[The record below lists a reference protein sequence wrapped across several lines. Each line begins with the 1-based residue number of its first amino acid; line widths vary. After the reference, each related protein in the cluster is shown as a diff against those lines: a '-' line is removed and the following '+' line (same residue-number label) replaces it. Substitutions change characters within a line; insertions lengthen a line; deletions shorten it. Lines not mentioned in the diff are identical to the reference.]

1 IQFSP
6 KKYYNISD
14 LLGENCIRY
23 VKSFSNW
30 KDAIKLSTDILIQHG
45 CIKSEYYEGLMSV
58 IKESGFYAVTDSKF
72 ALFHSGNT
80 SSVKISS
87 MSLIVTDEPVWFDN
101 KQVRVIFCLASKD
114 KKEHIPAI
122 VKLMRMVNDAKLIEK
137 LESCNNQNNIIKVI
151 NECEKEVLSQYI

>member
-1 IQFSP
+1 
-6 KKYYNISD
+6 
-14 LLGENCIRY
+14 
-23 VKSFSNW
+23 
-30 KDAIKLSTDILIQHG
+30 
-45 CIKSEYYEGLMSV
+45 
-58 IKESGFYAVTDSKF
+58 
-72 ALFHSGNT
+72 
-80 SSVKISS
+80 

-122 VKLMRMVNDAKLIEK
+122 VKLMRMVNDAKMIEK